1 MNGVILYADDDV
13 LQPNSFENKLFSKF
27 HADSKYPILP
37 ITSIQDLERT
47 IQSLSTI
54 RVLILDWEFRV
65 PKEDPDMPDRNENP
79 LDWLMSH
86 HIYSLIYIYS
96 RVDIKDKIKKDLKT
110 RYGENKIFFKRKAI
124 GNSESQEYESIYND
138 IVKFEED
145 NKHMEL
151 PFIWSQSIN
160 HFIHSI
166 FNELETASPN
176 WIKEIRD
183 TAKNDGAE
191 PISEVI
197 NIFNNLLNESIIQN
211 KTLRDA
217 LNTYSYEDQDTYEN
231 QDKPEE
237 NTAKLYQRIFY
248 TKITDDA
255 PIMTGDIFKFNDNE
269 YGILITPECEIR
281 EKKEFAL
288 DFLIFEIKNIN
299 KYLLKTYNY
308 GSNGSPFNEIKEK
321 QKEKL
326 RKIFNNS
333 DSTIHLLPSFPFLS
347 ENINEA
353 NNTYN
358 RCACIYLRKA
368 FAIKKKEEYDDKR
381 IGYKLNSPYIQQL
394 RQRYV
399 AFFGRYGVPAIPETL
414 RDFNLSG

>member
-47 IQSLSTI
+47 VQSLSTI

-65 PKEDPDMPDRNENP
+65 PKKDQDMPDRNENP

-96 RVDIKDKIKKDLKT
+96 RIDIEDRIKNELKT
-110 RYGENKIFFKRKAI
+110 RYGENKIFFKQKTIDNDANKEYDI
-124 GNSESQEYESIYND
+124 IYKEILESES
-138 IVKFEED
+138 D

-160 HFIHSI
+160 RSIHTI

-183 TAKNDGAE
+183 TAKKDGAE
-191 PISEVI
+191 PVSEVI
-197 NIFNNLLNESIIQN
+197 NIFNNLMNESIIQN

-217 LNTYSYEDQDTYEN
+217 LNAYSYEDQSTCEN
-231 QDKPEE
+231 KGIHEE

-269 YGILITPECEIR
+269 YGILITPECDLSDT
-281 EKKEFAL
+281 KKDSY
-288 DFLIFEIKNIN
+288 DFLIIKKDESTEYQTKKRD
-299 KYLLKTYNY
+299 KYK
-308 GSNGSPFNEIKEK
+308 SNEK
-321 QKEKL
+321 SAKQ
-326 RKIFNNS
+326 IFNNGVLS
-333 DSTIHLLPSFPFLS
+333 RHILVSFPFGDNKYDKIAVIEFCS
-347 ENINEA
+347 AMRVYDGNGKEISS
-353 NNTYN
+353 
-358 RCACIYLRKA
+358 CIR
-368 FAIKKKEEYDDKR
+368 E
-381 IGYKLNSPYIQQL
+381 YKLNSPYIQQL

-399 AFFGRYGVPAIPETL
+399 AFLGRYGVPAIPETL
-414 RDFNLSG
+414 RDFNLRG

>member
-65 PKEDPDMPDRNENP
+65 PKEDQDMPDRNENP

-96 RVDIKDKIKKDLKT
+96 RVDIKDKIKKDLET
-110 RYGENKIFFKRKAI
+110 RYGKNKIFFKQKEI
-124 GNSESQEYESIYND
+124 NNNENHEYESIYD
-138 IVKFEED
+138 EIMKFEAD
-145 NKHMEL
+145 HKHMEL
-151 PFIWSQSIN
+151 PFIWIQSIN

-176 WIKEIRD
+176 WIQEIRD
-183 TAKNDGAE
+183 TAKKDGAE
-191 PISEVI
+191 PVSEVI

-217 LNTYSYEDQDTYEN
+217 LKTYSYEDQDTYAN
-231 QDKPEE
+231 QDKHEE

-269 YGILITPECEIR
+269 YGILITPECDLSDK
-281 EKKEFAL
+281 EKDSY
-288 DFLIFEIKNIN
+288 DFLIIKKDGSN
-299 KYLLKTYNY
+299 KYQEDKTRLYKKDPK
-308 GSNGSPFNEIKEK
+308 SVK
-321 QKEKL
+321 QA
-326 RKIFNNS
+326 FNNGVLS
-333 DSTIHLLPSFPFLS
+333 RHILVSFPFGDNKYNNIAVVEFRS
-347 ENINEA
+347 AMRVYKQIDENG
-353 NNTYN
+353 
-358 RCACIYLRKA
+358 
-368 FAIKKKEEYDDKR
+368 KKISSYIRE
-381 IGYKLNSPYIQQL
+381 YKLNSPYIQQL

-399 AFFGRYGVPAIPETL
+399 AFLGRYGVPAIPETL
-414 RDFNLSG
+414 RDFNLRG